1 MKKMDINRITAMTI
15 IFSLFLS
22 LFSNLAFA
30 SIKTNGESPKKLPD
44 GQIVK
49 LQPSESTVFFSLSED
64 KKVTVEAEYKDG
76 TSKDV
81 TKEGQWISLDEKVV
95 TVIDGVLRAVSTGST
110 NVQFKIGTAVTNI
123 DVTVSSNGTIPSDK
137 PKPHSPKI
145 VSLMVSAYNTTYLV
159 QGEKKSLQLKALY
172 SDGSVKDVTKSAIW
186 KSRDTSIVK
195 VSDGEIE
202 GISPG
207 DVALYVKYSTFP
219 EIMFFVSVKEKLV
232 EEKSLILTASQLR
245 LETTD
250 KPAQV
255 EANFRSNFT
264 GDKEVTSIGKWS
276 TSNSNV
282 AVVNSSGL
290 ITPIGVGEAYIYF
303 KYDKM
308 VGTILVNVV
317 KPTNLVTDTPIL
329 EILPNE
335 SVGAVLK
342 EIFND
347 GNSKDVTNEAK
358 WTIEDTS
365 LASVTE
371 QGIVNARGKIGKTKL
386 IASYRTEVHSPVEIE
401 VIVTNKLTKP
411 RVVGLT
417 ASSYH
422 YFLGLGYEKEVSIK
436 AVFSDGS
443 IKDVTDSVEWI
454 SSNPFSPAYFDLN
467 KIYGASNGT
476 TILTAIYDG
485 KTVQIPVTVSDKY
498 GPAKPPIAR
507 SLSVTPNVANMMVN
521 EQKQL
526 KVEVTYTDDNVM
538 DDTPYAIYKTDNSSV
553 VTINNKGLLTAVGT
567 GTAKVSVWSA
577 GYTERFTI
585 EVTETPSKDGLN
597 RIVDLAP
604 NESDIS
610 FTINERTHPYT
621 IEAEYQDG
629 TTKDVTLKGRSTSLN
644 PDIVTV
650 ENGVLTAIAPG
661 TTQVLI
667 NHGTNIEILDVT
679 ILPESS
685 TPEQDL
691 KIESFLF
698 NTFDVVVQKDKLFPL
713 RISAQYND
721 GSQTEITKNIQ
732 WTSKEPSIAV
742 IEEGKITGK
751 KKGSTTIIG
760 QIDGFPA
767 IEIPVTVNEKS
778 GPGDLVGID
787 LSEGMLIMQPG
798 DKPVDVIAFAEY
810 TDNNVVEV
818 DTDGKWE
825 STDESVATVDKN
837 GKITPVGP
845 GEAYVYFRYHDG
857 LNDAVWVR
865 NIKPH
870 ELVLSN
876 TDVVLEPNESLIVS
890 LDAVYGPRDV
900 YEVTE
905 NAEWSVADKSVA
917 TITDSGRIV
926 AQSVGKTTI
935 TASYMGIT
943 REIHVEVVD
952 KHATKVLGIFAAPDY
967 IVSSAGKKT
976 KIIINAIYSDG
987 TIKDITSEATYR
999 LSNTDIA
1006 NTTTEN
1012 EVVSVSD
1019 GAAIVMAEYEGFYT
1033 IIPVV
1038 VN

>member
-1 MKKMDINRITAMTI
+1 MKKKDINRITTMTI

-22 LFSNLAFA
+22 LFSNLTFA
-30 SIKTNGESPKKLPD
+30 SIKTNGESANKLLNN
-44 GQIVK
+44 QIVK
-49 LQPSESTVFFSLSED
+49 LKPSESTVTFKLSEE
-64 KKVTVEAEYKDG
+64 KKVKVEAEFKDG

-81 TKEGQWISLDEKVV
+81 TKKGQWISQDEKVV
-95 TVIDGVLRAVSTGST
+95 TVYDGVLKAVSTGST
-110 NVQFKIGTAVTNI
+110 NVQFKIGAAVTTI
-123 DVTVSSNGTIPSDK
+123 DVTVSSSGAIQSE
-137 PKPHSPKI
+137 KPHSPKI
-145 VSLMVSAYNTTYLV
+145 VSLMLSAYNTTYLDE
-159 QGEKKSLQLKALY
+159 GEKKSIQLKALY

-186 KSRDTSIVK
+186 RSRVTSIAN
-195 VSDGEIE
+195 VSDGVIT

-219 EIMFFVSVKEKLV
+219 EILFFVSVKEKV
-232 EEKSLILTASQLR
+232 MEEKGLVLSPGQLR
-245 LETTD
+245 LEQTD
-250 KPAQV
+250 KPVQV
-255 EANFRSNFT
+255 EAYTKSNFDT
-264 GDKEVTSIGKWS
+264 KDVTSIGKWS

-282 AVVNSSGL
+282 AVVNSSGE
-290 ITPIGVGEAYIYF
+290 ITPVGVGEAYIYF
-303 KYDKM
+303 RYDKM

-335 SVGAVLK
+335 SVGAVLN
-342 EIFND
+342 EVFND

-371 QGIVNARGKIGKTKL
+371 EGIVNARGKIGKTKL
-386 IASYRTEVHSPVEIE
+386 IASYRTDVHSPVEIE

-436 AVFSDGS
+436 AVYSDGS

-454 SSNPFSPAYFDLN
+454 SSNPFFPAYVDLN
-467 KIYGASNGT
+467 KIYGASKGK
-476 TILTAIYDG
+476 TILTAIYNG
-485 KTVQIPVTVSDKY
+485 KMVQIPVTVSDKY
-498 GPAKPPIAR
+498 GPAQPPIAK
-507 SLSVTPNVANMMVN
+507 SISVTPNVENMMVN

-526 KVEVTYTDDNVM
+526 KVEVTYTDGNVV
-538 DDTPYAIYKTDNSSV
+538 DDTPYAIYKSDNSSV
-553 VTINNKGLLTAVGT
+553 VTINNNGLLTAVGT

-585 EVTETPSKDGLN
+585 EVTETPSKDGLK
-597 RIVDLAP
+597 RMVDLEP

-610 FTINERTHPYT
+610 FTLNERTHPYT
-621 IEAEYQDG
+621 IKAEYQDG
-629 TTKDVTLKGRSTSLN
+629 TTEDVTLKGRSTSLN
-644 PDIVTV
+644 PNIVTV

-667 NHGTNIEILDVT
+667 NHGTNIEILNVT
-679 ILPESS
+679 ILPETS

-691 KIESFLF
+691 KMESLLF
-698 NTFDVVVQKDKLFPL
+698 NKFDVVVQKDKLFPL

-721 GSQTEITKNIQ
+721 GSQREITKNIQ
-732 WTSKEPSIAV
+732 WTSKKPSIAV

-751 KKGSTTIIG
+751 SKGSTTVIG
-760 QIDGFPA
+760 KIEGLPD

-778 GPGDLVGID
+778 GYGDLLGID
-787 LSEGMLIMQPG
+787 LSEGMLLMQTG
-798 DKPVDVIAFAEY
+798 DEPVDVIAFAEY

-825 STDESVATVDKN
+825 STDESVATVDEN

-845 GEAYVYFRYHDG
+845 GEAYVYFRYHNG

-865 NIKPH
+865 NIKPYA
-870 ELVLSN
+870 LILSN

-900 YEVTE
+900 FEVTE

-926 AQSVGKTTI
+926 AQSPGKTTI

-943 REIHVEVVD
+943 REINVEVVV
-952 KHATKVLGIFAAPDY
+952 KHATQVLGIFATPDY

-976 KIIINAIYSDG
+976 KIKINAIYSDG

-999 LSNTDIA
+999 LSNRDVA
-1006 NTTTEN
+1006 DTTTEN
-1012 EVVSVSD
+1012 EVVAVSE

-1038 VN
+1038 VNQ